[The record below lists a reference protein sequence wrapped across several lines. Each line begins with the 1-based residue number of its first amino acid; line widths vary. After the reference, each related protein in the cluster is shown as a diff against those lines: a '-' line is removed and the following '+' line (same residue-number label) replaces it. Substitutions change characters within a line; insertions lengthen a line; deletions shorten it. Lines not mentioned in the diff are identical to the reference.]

1 MPVGRHVRRG
11 DVHRHEARR
20 VLYVPEQVLAG
31 EAAFPGPLHLRGVDA
46 YVHLSVPQDEA
57 ELCVLLPEAEEPPV
71 GACHGEGEAGVADD
85 AGPFEVVVPG
95 FEADRRGRD
104 HAAPAA
110 ARVPRLVLY
119 VPPAVRVLPLDVGGR
134 GVPPA
139 DIDYLID
146 GVPFVVDAQKVLDYR
161 APGEEVGVVVV
172 YRQAVEQ
179 AQVLGAAK
187 REVVVGF
194 LKDRLGHAFEV
205 HYAPLA
211 ARYVPA
217 ALAVLV
223 HCVAP
228 AVYDHP
234 LHGGEVLPGR
244 HLRVGIGHDC
254 QRVGARVD

>member
-95 FEADRRGRD
+95 SRPTVAAGTTQRQQQPAC
-104 HAAPAA
+104 HAWCCMY
-110 ARVPRLVLY
+110 R
-119 VPPAVRVLPLDVGGR
+119 PLSGSFPDVGGR

-161 APGEEVGVVVV
+161 APWRRG
-172 YRQAVEQ
+172 R
-179 AQVLGAAK
+179 
-187 REVVVGF
+187 
-194 LKDRLGHAFEV
+194 
-205 HYAPLA
+205 
-211 ARYVPA
+211 
-217 ALAVLV
+217 
-223 HCVAP
+223 
-228 AVYDHP
+228 
-234 LHGGEVLPGR
+234 GGRSLSAGR
-244 HLRVGIGHDC
+244 
-254 QRVGARVD
+254 